1 MAEQA
6 VTNWLE
12 QILVVAGLVGLAII
26 LKGGK

>member
-6 VTNWLE
+6 VTEHLE
-12 QILVVAGLVGLAII
+12 QLLVVAGLVGLAII

>member
-6 VTNWLE
+6 VTDWLE
-12 QILVVAGLVGLAII
+12 QAFVIAGLVGLAII

>member
-1 MAEQA
+1 MAEQT
-6 VTNWLE
+6 VMDWLE